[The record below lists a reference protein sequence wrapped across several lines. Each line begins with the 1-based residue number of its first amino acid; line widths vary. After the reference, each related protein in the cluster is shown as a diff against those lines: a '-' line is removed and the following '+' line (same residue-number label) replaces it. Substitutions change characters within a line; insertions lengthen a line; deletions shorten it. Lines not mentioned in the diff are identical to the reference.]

1 MPIGAIDINQPG
13 QGCDETTAR
22 MGRNRTGN
30 PMQQPYTHKLALRAS
45 QHYTSNI
52 RQNPAKETDEA
63 RTLRTIA
70 QSDGFRHAV
79 LADVSRSQVR

>member
-1 MPIGAIDINQPG
+1 MGTLCGCLHPHGALMATESLFRWVDSLT
-13 QGCDETTAR
+13 DKSR
-22 MGRNRTGN
+22 
-30 PMQQPYTHKLALRAS
+30 
-45 QHYTSNI
+45 
-52 RQNPAKETDEA
+52 KELTLPVA

>member
-1 MPIGAIDINQPG
+1 MATESLFRWVDTLT
-13 QGCDETTAR
+13 EKR
-22 MGRNRTGN
+22 R
-30 PMQQPYTHKLALRAS
+30 
-45 QHYTSNI
+45 
-52 RQNPAKETDEA
+52 KELTLPVA

>member
-1 MPIGAIDINQPG
+1 MNADDLPHQAGPIGWATTSVG
-13 QGCDETTAR
+13 TLCGCLHPH
-22 MGRNRTGN
+22 G
-30 PMQQPYTHKLALRAS
+30 ALMATESLLRWVDTLTEKS
-45 QHYTSNI
+45 
-52 RQNPAKETDEA
+52 RKELTLPVA